1 MKKLIAVVVLF
12 SFLFVHQLQIN
23 AADTNSAGVKETNS
37 LPELKSIDLPKPVME
52 GGMPLMQALKERKS
66 TREFSSKK
74 LPLQTL
80 SNLLWAANG
89 ISRPDGRRTAPS
101 ARNKQEID
109 IYVVMEEGT
118 YIYDA
123 NQNTLVG
130 VLAKDIRESTGK
142 QPFVKDAPINLLFVA
157 DYAKMGS
164 DMPQDIMDFYAA
176 TDTGYVSQNVY
187 LFCTSEGL
195 ATVVRGMV
203 DRDACKT
210 ILKLRSEQKVILAQT
225 VGYPKMN

>member
-1 MKKLIAVVVLF
+1 MKKIIAVVVLC
-12 SFLFVHQLQIN
+12 SFLFVYAVQIN
-23 AADTNSAGVKETNS
+23 AADANSAAAT
-37 LPELKSIDLPKPVME
+37 LKSIDLPKPVME

-66 TREFSSKK
+66 TREFSSEK

-101 ARNKQEID
+101 ARNKQELD

-118 YIYDA
+118 YLYDA
-123 NQNTLVG
+123 NQNKLIG
-130 VLAKDIRESTGK
+130 VLAKDIREVTGK

-157 DYAKMGS
+157 DYAKMGG
-164 DMPQDIMDFYAA
+164 DMPQGIMDFYAA
-176 TDTGYVSQNVY
+176 TDTGFVSQNVY

-203 DRDACKT
+203 DRDACKAS
-210 ILKLRSEQKVILAQT
+210 LKLRAEQKVILAQT
-225 VGYPKMN
+225 VGYPKK